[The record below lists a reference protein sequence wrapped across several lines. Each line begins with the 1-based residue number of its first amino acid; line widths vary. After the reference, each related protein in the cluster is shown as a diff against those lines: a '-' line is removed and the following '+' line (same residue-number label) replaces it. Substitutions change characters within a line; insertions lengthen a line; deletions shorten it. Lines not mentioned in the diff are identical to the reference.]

1 MQRPK
6 FFSAVRLMCFFAAIV
21 LLIGTVMSYN
31 HTPLRYTIIPK
42 PEISIFII
50 NLICTLMCTFMFFK
64 PSNYYVHAAIMFI
77 QAITTTL
84 TGFETLGTFLYE
96 SGVVLCFCNGFF
108 KKNLKQ
114 KIYAFILIWILVL
127 TGYGYSE
134 IINNPVRG
142 KYMIVLEC
150 GISFFFF
157 SFYYYT
163 YKKLESLLTVL
174 VPAKKIRM
182 SRSNLPAPGSVISLK
197 DYKLSERQI
206 QFTLE
211 YLRTEENYEVI
222 AKKFYLSKSTVKRE
236 MAQVF
241 PKFGVTN
248 LNDLHMLLL
257 QYIVKA

>member
-1 MQRPK
+1 MQRPS
-6 FFSAVRLMCFFAAIV
+6 FFSAVRIMCFFAAIV
-21 LLIGTVMSYN
+21 LLIGTVMSFN

-42 PEISIFII
+42 PEVSIFII
-50 NLICTLMCTFMFFK
+50 NLTCTLLCTFLIVR
-64 PSNYYVHAAIMFI
+64 PSNFYVQASIMLI

-96 SGVVLCFCNGFF
+96 SAIVLCFCNGFF
-108 KKNLKQ
+108 KSNLKK

-157 SFYYYT
+157 SFYYYV
-163 YKKLESLLTVL
+163 YKKLESLLSVL
-174 VPAKKIRM
+174 VPAKKLLI
-182 SRSNLPAPGSVISLK
+182 SKINLPVPGSTLSLK

-211 YLRTEENYEVI
+211 YLKTKDNYESI
-222 AKKFYLSKSTVKRE
+222 AKKFFLSKSTVKRE
-236 MAQVF
+236 MTQVF

-257 QYIVKA
+257 QYIVTA